1 MSGANACDQT
11 AGIEAFFTKHESGS
25 RTMKIV
31 DRRHMLVLA
40 SFVLGIAAAVLI
52 AQAGTADSDHARA
65 GAPISQ
71 MIVPF

>member
-1 MSGANACDQT
+1 
-11 AGIEAFFTKHESGS
+11 
-25 RTMKIV
+25 MKIV

-52 AQAGTADSDHARA
+52 AQAGTANSDHARA